1 MANNIGGRSIIDAT
15 PGATV
20 TITIDTSV
28 PHTIA
33 RWTAAQITTINI
45 SGTPVDGQELI
56 LLITNDAVLGRV
68 ITLGTGLLG
77 NGIITGVISKKSVV
91 SFVADSGVFI
101 EQSRTIGI

>member
-1 MANNIGGRSIIDAT
+1 MANIGGREILSPT

-33 RWTAAQITTINI
+33 RWTAAQISTINI

-68 ITLGTGLLG
+68 MTLGTGLLG
-77 NGIITGVISKKSVV
+77 NGIITGIVSKKSIVT
-91 SFVADSGVFI
+91 FVADGGTFI
-101 EQSRTIGI
+101 ETSRTVGI